1 MNTNSRPATRTTWF
15 VLFAAMTWSVLVYG
29 LLVYLLGQ
37 SRNRPP
43 LAGTTHSVMR
53 PVLYLLAGVNLLLA
67 VVLPGFIVKKN
78 TQTDSSAPIG
88 SEPVPEPSVFQTASI
103 VSLALSESCAI
114 FGLLLYFMGEPA
126 REFWSF
132 AVLTLLFNV
141 IYILPRGVRYWS
153 LLQDRK

>member
-1 MNTNSRPATRTTWF
+1 MNANSTQATRTTWF
-15 VLFAAMTWSVLVYG
+15 FIFGAMTFSILIYG

-37 SRNRPP
+37 SGNRPS
-43 LAGTTHSVMR
+43 LAGTTHSVLR

-78 TQTDSSAPIG
+78 TRTDSSAPIG

-126 REFWSF
+126 KEFWSF

-141 IYILPRGVRYWS
+141 TYILPRGVRYWS
-153 LLQDRK
+153 LQQDPK